1 MKKNHLE
8 IEYKTLLTA
17 TEFERLLAE
26 FADVTPVIQTNYYID
41 TPEFSLRKHR
51 YALRICTLED
61 RAELTLKIPQDIGNQ
76 EYNQDLTLGQA
87 QTILQKVEVPEG
99 NILSLIQETKTALE
113 NLIVWGQLTTKRYEK
128 ETAIGLMALDENTY
142 QGQKDY
148 ELEVEVQDAEQ
159 GKIAFEQYLKEHQI
173 AFKYAS
179 SKVAR
184 TATTLQ
190 SKS

>member
-8 IEYKTLLTA
+8 IEYKTLLTE
-17 TEFERLLAE
+17 TEFQRLLAE
-26 FADVTPVIQTNYYID
+26 FSDVTPVIQTNYYID

-51 YALRICTLED
+51 HALRIRTLED

-76 EYNQDLTLGQA
+76 EYNQDLTLEQA
-87 QTILQKVEVPEG
+87 QTILQTVDLPKG
-99 NILSLIQETKTALE
+99 DILSLIQQTKTALE
-113 NLIVWGQLTTKRYEK
+113 NLTVWGQLTTKRYEK
-128 ETAIGLMALDENTY
+128 ETAIGLMALDENAY

-159 GKIAFEQYLKEHQI
+159 GKKAFEDYLKHRHI

-184 TATTLQ
+184 TAATLN
-190 SKS
+190 STS